1 MVEYDSIVP
10 PGQVGEITQQIK
22 LSKIRSG
29 TFTKSVTITSNAK
42 NVESL
47 RVSITGKILSD
58 IHLSHR
64 FIHLKPDTNG
74 KFVGSLT
81 LSTEK
86 KGLQIREITFKQKK
100 KKNTP
105 EWQLDPEIVFKHSM
119 TTADSVDADGYYAYS
134 LHFSCTITPPPEIS
148 SGSFILKTNHPKRET
163 IKLRGMINPKRETG
177 KPKKMID
184 PKIKTGKLKGMN
196 SPKKD

>member
-10 PGQVGEITQQIK
+10 PGQVGELTQQIK
-22 LSKIRSG
+22 LAKLRSG

-42 NVESL
+42 NIELL
-47 RVSITGKILSD
+47 RVSITGKILSI

-81 LSTEK
+81 LSTGK
-86 KGLQIREITFKQKK
+86 KDLKIKEITFKQKK
-100 KKNTP
+100 KKETP
-105 EWQLDPEIVFKHSM
+105 DWQLEPEIVFNHSI
-119 TTADSVDADGYYAYS
+119 TASDTADADGYYAYS
-134 LHFSCTITPPPEIS
+134 LNFSCTITPPPEIL

-163 IKLRGMINPKRETG
+163 IKLRGMINPK
-177 KPKKMID
+177 
-184 PKIKTGKLKGMN
+184 
-196 SPKKD
+196 KD